1 MQLIKQWFV
10 RRFSNPQVLILL
22 GLLVLGFV
30 LVIAFGG
37 ILAPLFAALIIAYL
51 LEGIVVRLE
60 RFGLPRLLVVSLVF
74 VVFVAALLILFLG
87 VAPLLTKQVTQL
99 VQQLPAVV
107 GRFQTL
113 MQTLPEKTQGLITPE
128 GVNQLLDSIGS
139 QLAGMGQVVVTQS
152 LASISGVIT
161 LIVFLVLVPILVFFL
176 MKDKHEII
184 HWFQQFLPR
193 DRHLA
198 VSVWTEVDVQLGNY
212 IRGKTLEILIV
223 GVVTYVAL
231 AVLEVQYAALLAT
244 LVGFSVLVPYI
255 GAAVVTLPIAI
266 VAFYQFGWSAQF
278 AWVMITYGVIQLLD
292 GNALVP
298 LLFSEVVDLHPVAII
313 VAVLLFGGIWGFWG
327 VFFAIPL
334 ATLFSAVTR
343 AIRSTAEPVP
353 QPEPA
358 ATGPG
363 GKTEATIGPA
373 ADSG

>member
-30 LVIAFGG
+30 LVIAFGE

-60 RFGLPRLLVVSLVF
+60 RIGLPRLLVVSLVF
-74 VVFVAALLILFLG
+74 VVFVAALLVLFLG
-87 VAPLLTKQVTQL
+87 IAPLLTKQVTQL
-99 VQQLPAVV
+99 VQQTPAVV
-107 GRFQTL
+107 GRFKTL
-113 MQTLPEKTQGLITPE
+113 MQTLPEKYPELISHE
-128 GVNQLLDSIGS
+128 GITSLLDSIGA
-139 QLAGMGQVVVTQS
+139 QLAGMGQTVVTQS

-176 MKDKHEII
+176 MKDKHQII
-184 HWFQQFLPR
+184 QWFKQFLPR

-198 VSVWTEVDVQLGNY
+198 VSVWTEVDIQLGNY

-266 VAFYQFGWSAQF
+266 VAFYQFGWGAQF

-313 VAVLLFGGIWGFWG
+313 VAVLLFGGLWGFWG

-343 AIRSTAEPVP
+343 AIRSTAEPAP
-353 QPEPA
+353 I
-358 ATGPG
+358 GPG
-363 GKTEATIGPA
+363 EETRAIGPA